1 MYTNTH
7 THTIVSKRHKFH
19 RQRQSELTFDKGN
32 AVFVVEKVN
41 LFHVE
46 PFFLIQILFVLE
58 NSLVEKLLKL
68 LVAIID
74 AKLLKAVGLEI
85 FETGDVCE
93 GSEGSGRN
101 QS

>member
-74 AKLLKAVGLEI
+74 AKLLKRIVVEDLKTVYVQDTDDGVFAW
-85 FETGDVCE
+85 
-93 GSEGSGRN
+93 
-101 QS
+101 